1 MGLLD
6 KAAASGGDEP
16 KPKAKA
22 LPKAKAVAKAKPAAK
37 AVAKPAK
44 AAKPAK
50 VKKERAPRARPME
63 LSDDY
68 ELASKMNRRISSL
81 VNFFINFGV
90 LFAALFIATSDTG
103 IVTTILFAASGG
115 IIIINAIFI
124 PMKFS
129 RNLGQFVS
137 RTKFVRGDGSNPL
150 FLHGILVNTS
160 GLLALIGLIL
170 VGTQFQNLSESDNT
184 GAIISFSLGTI
195 FMILW
200 FVDRYLRSGSAM
212 GQGLYDLAFRAYLV
226 KYVPT
231 EEEKASG
238 IWARLENMGNFGDQ
252 LVKRQEERKAKK
264 ESKKADDAE
273 GGAESDTT
281 SQED

>member
-1 MGLLD
+1 
-6 KAAASGGDEP
+6 
-16 KPKAKA
+16 
-22 LPKAKAVAKAKPAAK
+22 
-37 AVAKPAK
+37 
-44 AAKPAK
+44 
-50 VKKERAPRARPME
+50 ME
-63 LSDDY
+63 LSDEY

-129 RNLGQFVS
+129 RNSGNSYPVQNSFAAMVQ
-137 RTKFVRGDGSNPL
+137 TPVF
-150 FLHGILVNTS
+150 GILVNTS

-184 GAIISFSLGTI
+184 GAIISFALGTI

-231 EEEKASG
+231 EK
-238 IWARLENMGNFGDQ
+238 
-252 LVKRQEERKAKK
+252 KRPQHLG
-264 ESKKADDAE
+264 SP
-273 GGAESDTT
+273 
-281 SQED
+281 

>member
-6 KAAASGGDEP
+6 KAAANEGEEK
-16 KPKAKA
+16 KPKAVAKA
-22 LPKAKAVAKAKPAAK
+22 KPVAKAVAKAKP
-37 AVAKPAK
+37 VAKAK
-44 AAKPAK
+44 AARPAK

-63 LSDDY
+63 LSGDY
-68 ELASKMNRRISSL
+68 ELATNMNRRISSL
-81 VNFFINFGV
+81 VNFLINFGV
-90 LFAALFIATSDTG
+90 LFGALFIASSDTG
-103 IVTTILFAASGG
+103 LITTILFATSGA
-115 IIIINAIFI
+115 IIILNAIFI

-137 RTKFVRGDGSNPL
+137 RTKYVRGDGSNPF

-160 GLLALIGLIL
+160 GLLSLIGLIL
-170 VGTQFQNLSESDNT
+170 VATQFQNLSEADNT
-184 GAIISFSLGTI
+184 MAIVYFALGTI
-195 FMILW
+195 FIILW

-212 GQGLYDLAFRAYLV
+212 GQGLYNLAFRAYLV

-252 LVKRQEERKAKK
+252 LLKRQEERKAKK
-264 ESKKADDAE
+264 IEKKAEEEAT
-273 GGAESDTT
+273 ASDEETT

>member
-170 VGTQFQNLSESDNT
+170 VGTQF
-184 GAIISFSLGTI
+184 
-195 FMILW
+195 
-200 FVDRYLRSGSAM
+200 
-212 GQGLYDLAFRAYLV
+212 
-226 KYVPT
+226 
-231 EEEKASG
+231 
-238 IWARLENMGNFGDQ
+238 
-252 LVKRQEERKAKK
+252 
-264 ESKKADDAE
+264 
-273 GGAESDTT
+273 
-281 SQED
+281 